1 MLSIR
6 KSSIQGKGLF
16 TQEALRRRQKVGE
29 MTGELISV
37 REARRR
43 AQGAE
48 RIAIVEV
55 SSTKAIDG
63 SVGDSLFQFVN
74 HCCTP
79 NLFIRVA
86 YGHVEFYALKDIK
99 AGTELT
105 CDYGDSHHEG
115 NLPCRCGSAKCK
127 KFI

>member
-1 MLSIR
+1 
-6 KSSIQGKGLF
+6 
-16 TQEALRRRQKVGE
+16 
-29 MTGELISV
+29 V

-43 AQGAE
+43 AKGAK
-48 RIAIVEV
+48 RIAIVEL

-63 SVGDSLFQFVN
+63 SMGDSPFQYVN

-79 NLFIRVA
+79 NLFIRIA
-86 YGHVEFYALKDIK
+86 HGRIEFYTLHNIK

-105 CDYGDSHHEG
+105 CDYGESHHDG
-115 NLPCRCGSAKCK
+115 KLPCQCGSAKCK

>member
-1 MLSIR
+1 
-6 KSSIQGKGLF
+6 
-16 TQEALRRRQKVGE
+16 

-43 AQGAE
+43 ARGAK
-48 RIAIVEV
+48 RIAIVEL

-63 SVGDSLFQFVN
+63 SMGDSLFQFVN

-79 NLFIRVA
+79 NVFIRIA
-86 YGHVEFYALKDIK
+86 NARVEFYALHKIE

-105 CDYGDSHHEG
+105 CNYGESHHDG
-115 NLPCRCGSAKCK
+115 KLPCQCGSANCK